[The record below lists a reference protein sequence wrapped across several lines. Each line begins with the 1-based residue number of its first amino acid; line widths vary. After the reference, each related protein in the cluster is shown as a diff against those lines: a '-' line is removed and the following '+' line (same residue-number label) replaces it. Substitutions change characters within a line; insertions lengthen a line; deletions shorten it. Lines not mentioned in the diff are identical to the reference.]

1 MTDQTTPRTAEPADP
16 LDRVTVSWDGDT
28 VLIVPGGTSAGT
40 PDEALGRA
48 PGGTPGGAPDGQAAR
63 ESFLRPLVPL
73 DGGWVVADLVIDKK
87 DPVSV
92 AGGFLTTTVP
102 LWVELV
108 YGYDVV
114 LAAQQLLTEVED
126 AEDSRQLCLAREVPT
141 TWHSAPT
148 MTARVLC
155 RIAQGLWMR
164 RYWPSPADG
173 SVRQLDRVALDME
186 LIALSQKGNI
196 PLCLAADG
204 GVGALLLTPMAQE
217 VKDRARDFIDNSVD
231 ETVRRAWGLVIAS
244 CLEGLLDA
252 AEDEGDEEEAAAL
265 EELLD
270 AVEERAGAGGERQ
283 HDELAALLGGRLSQ
297 DAVALVAGAGKT
309 RGTFTIDWGQNVQGL
324 FDTSPGAGA
333 WRVAGTGRDRRV
345 TVTVRTAC
353 ELPRDSD
360 VGMARVYVYGE
371 ILPVLVH
378 LCATA
383 PGEVSGAAPLG
394 EGQEIE
400 LVDVVSVPR
409 PSRPVRGSDR
419 DRLLEEQ
426 ERADKWVRSRQRT
439 AHKAIQQRRSMA
451 RRLVRTSLKQSQLW
465 VAELLAQ
472 FRC

>member
-1 MTDQTTPRTAEPADP
+1 MIDQTTPRTAEPADP

-28 VLIVPGGTSAGT
+28 VLIVPGGASAGT
-40 PDEALGRA
+40 PDEALGR
-48 PGGTPGGAPDGQAAR
+48 APDGQAAR

-73 DGGWVVADLVIDKK
+73 EGGWVVVDLGIGKE

-126 AEDSRQLCLAREVPT
+126 AEDSRRLRLAREVPT

-155 RIAQGLWMR
+155 RIAQGLWLR

-186 LIALSQKGNI
+186 LIALSRKGDV

-217 VKDRARDFIDNSVD
+217 VKDRARDFIDNGVD
-231 ETVRRAWGLVIAS
+231 KTVRRAWGLVIAS

-252 AEDEGDEEEAAAL
+252 AEDEGDEEEAATL

-270 AVEERAGAGGERQ
+270 AVEERAGAGGGQ
-283 HDELAALLGGRLSQ
+283 HDELAALLGGSLSQ
-297 DAVALVAGAGKT
+297 DAVALVAGAGRT

-426 ERADKWVRSRQRT
+426 KRADKWVRSRQRT

-451 RRLVRTSLKQSQLW
+451 PRLVRAGLKQSQLW

>member
-48 PGGTPGGAPDGQAAR
+48 PDGQAAR

-73 DGGWVVADLVIDKK
+73 EGGWVVVDLGIDKE

-126 AEDSRQLCLAREVPT
+126 AEDSRQLRLVREVPT

-148 MTARVLC
+148 TTARVLC

-186 LIALSQKGNI
+186 LIALSREGDV

-204 GVGALLLTPMAQE
+204 GVGALLLAPMAQE
-217 VKDRARDFIDNSVD
+217 VKDRARDFIDNGVD
-231 ETVRRAWGLVIAS
+231 KTVRRAWGLVIAS

-270 AVEERAGAGGERQ
+270 AVEERAGAGGEQ

-297 DAVALVAGAGKT
+297 DAVALVAGAGRT

-371 ILPVLVH
+371 VLPVLVH

-409 PSRPVRGSDR
+409 PSRPVRGRDR

-426 ERADKWVRSRQRT
+426 KRADKWVRSRQRT

-451 RRLVRTSLKQSQLW
+451 PRLVRAGLKQSQLW

>member
-1 MTDQTTPRTAEPADP
+1 MTDQTTSRTAEPADP

-40 PDEALGRA
+40 PDEALGGSPAGA
-48 PGGTPGGAPDGQAAR
+48 PGGPPDGQAAR
-63 ESFLRPLVPL
+63 EGFLRPLVPL
-73 DGGWVVADLVIDKK
+73 DGGWVVVDLGIDKE

-126 AEDSRQLCLAREVPT
+126 AEDSRQLRPACEVPT

-186 LIALSQKGNI
+186 LIALSQEGDV

-217 VKDRARDFIDNSVD
+217 VKDRARDFIDNGVD

-270 AVEERAGAGGERQ
+270 AVEERAGAGGGQ
-283 HDELAALLGGRLSQ
+283 HDELAALLGGSLSQ
-297 DAVALVAGAGKT
+297 DAVALVAGAGRT

-426 ERADKWVRSRQRT
+426 KRADKWVRSRQRT

-451 RRLVRTSLKQSQLW
+451 PRLVRAGLKQSQLW

>member
-48 PGGTPGGAPDGQAAR
+48 PDGTPGGAPDGQAAR

-126 AEDSRQLCLAREVPT
+126 AEDSRQLRLAREVPT

-186 LIALSQKGNI
+186 LIALSREGDV

-204 GVGALLLTPMAQE
+204 GVGALLLAPMAQE
-217 VKDRARDFIDNSVD
+217 VKDRARDFIDNGVD
-231 ETVRRAWGLVIAS
+231 KTVRRSWGLVIAS

-270 AVEERAGAGGERQ
+270 AVEERAGAGRGQ

-297 DAVALVAGAGKT
+297 DAVALVAGAGRT

-378 LCATA
+378 LCAIA
-383 PGEVSGAAPLG
+383 PGEVTGTAPLG

-426 ERADKWVRSRQRT
+426 KRADKWVRSRQRT
-439 AHKAIQQRRSMA
+439 AHKAIRQQRSMA
-451 RRLVRTSLKQSQLW
+451 PRLVRPSLKQSQLW

>member
-40 PDEALGRA
+40 PDEALGR
-48 PGGTPGGAPDGQAAR
+48 APDGQAAR

-126 AEDSRQLCLAREVPT
+126 AEDSRQLRLAREVPT

-148 MTARVLC
+148 TTARVLC

-186 LIALSQKGNI
+186 LIALSREGDV

-204 GVGALLLTPMAQE
+204 GVGALLLAPMAQE
-217 VKDRARDFIDNSVD
+217 VKDRARDFIDNGVD
-231 ETVRRAWGLVIAS
+231 KTVRRAWGLVIAS

-270 AVEERAGAGGERQ
+270 AVEERAEAGGEQ

-297 DAVALVAGAGKT
+297 DAVALVAGAGRT

-451 RRLVRTSLKQSQLW
+451 PRLVRAGLKQSQLW

>member
-40 PDEALGRA
+40 LDEALGRA
-48 PGGTPGGAPDGQAAR
+48 PDEAPDGQAAR

-73 DGGWVVADLVIDKK
+73 EGGWVVADLVIGKE

-126 AEDSRQLCLAREVPT
+126 AEDSRQLRLAREVPT

-148 MTARVLC
+148 TTARVLC

-186 LIALSQKGNI
+186 LIALSREGDV

-204 GVGALLLTPMAQE
+204 GVGALLLAPMAQE
-217 VKDRARDFIDNSVD
+217 VKDRARDFIDNGVD
-231 ETVRRAWGLVIAS
+231 KTVRRSWGLVIAS

-270 AVEERAGAGGERQ
+270 AVEERAGAGRGQ

-409 PSRPVRGSDR
+409 PSRPVRGRDR

-426 ERADKWVRSRQRT
+426 KRADKWVRSRQRT

-451 RRLVRTSLKQSQLW
+451 PRLVRTSLKQSQLW

-472 FRC
+472 FRY

>member
-40 PDEALGRA
+40 LDEALGRA
-48 PGGTPGGAPDGQAAR
+48 PDEAPDGQAAR

-73 DGGWVVADLVIDKK
+73 EGGWVVADLVIGKE

-126 AEDSRQLCLAREVPT
+126 AEDSRRLRLAREVPT

-186 LIALSQKGNI
+186 LIALSREGDV

-204 GVGALLLTPMAQE
+204 GVGALLLAPMAQE
-217 VKDRARDFIDNSVD
+217 VKDRARDFIDNGVD

-252 AEDEGDEEEAAAL
+252 AEDEGDEKEAAAL

-270 AVEERAGAGGERQ
+270 AVEERAEAGGEQ

-451 RRLVRTSLKQSQLW
+451 PRLVRAGLKQSQLW

>member
-48 PGGTPGGAPDGQAAR
+48 PDGQAAR

-73 DGGWVVADLVIDKK
+73 EGGWVVVDLGIDKE

-126 AEDSRQLCLAREVPT
+126 AEDSRQLRLVREVPT

-148 MTARVLC
+148 TTARVLC

-186 LIALSQKGNI
+186 LIALSREGDV

-204 GVGALLLTPMAQE
+204 GVGALLLAPMAQE
-217 VKDRARDFIDNSVD
+217 VKDRARDFIDNGVD
-231 ETVRRAWGLVIAS
+231 KTVRRAWGLVIAS

-270 AVEERAGAGGERQ
+270 AVEERAGAGRGQ

-297 DAVALVAGAGKT
+297 DAVALVAGAGRT

-409 PSRPVRGSDR
+409 PSRPVRGRDR

-426 ERADKWVRSRQRT
+426 KRADKWVRSRQRT

-451 RRLVRTSLKQSQLW
+451 PRLVRASLKQSQLW

>member
-48 PGGTPGGAPDGQAAR
+48 PDGQAAR

-73 DGGWVVADLVIDKK
+73 EGGWVVVDLGIDKE

-126 AEDSRQLCLAREVPT
+126 AEDSRQLRLVREVPT

-148 MTARVLC
+148 TTARVLC

-186 LIALSQKGNI
+186 LIALSREGDV

-204 GVGALLLTPMAQE
+204 GVGALLLAPMAQE
-217 VKDRARDFIDNSVD
+217 VKDRARDFIDNGVD
-231 ETVRRAWGLVIAS
+231 KTVRRAWGLVIAS

-270 AVEERAGAGGERQ
+270 AVEERAGAGRGQ
-283 HDELAALLGGRLSQ
+283 HDELAALLGGSLSQ

-409 PSRPVRGSDR
+409 PSRPVRGRDR

-426 ERADKWVRSRQRT
+426 KRADKWVRSRQRT

-451 RRLVRTSLKQSQLW
+451 PRLVRAGLKQSQLW

>member
-48 PGGTPGGAPDGQAAR
+48 PDGQAAR

-73 DGGWVVADLVIDKK
+73 EGGWVVVDLGIDKE

-126 AEDSRQLCLAREVPT
+126 AEDSRQLRLAREVPT

-186 LIALSQKGNI
+186 LIALSQEGNV

-217 VKDRARDFIDNSVD
+217 VRDRARDFIDNGVD
-231 ETVRRAWGLVIAS
+231 KTVRRAWGLVIAS

-252 AEDEGDEEEAAAL
+252 AEDEGDEEEAATL

-270 AVEERAGAGGERQ
+270 AVEERAGAGGGQ
-283 HDELAALLGGRLSQ
+283 HDELAALLGGSLSQ

-324 FDTSPGAGA
+324 FNTSPGAGA
-333 WRVAGTGRDRRV
+333 WRVAGTERDRRV

-383 PGEVSGAAPLG
+383 PGEVTGTAPLG

-409 PSRPVRGSDR
+409 PSRPVRGRDR

-426 ERADKWVRSRQRT
+426 KRADKWVRSRQRT
-439 AHKAIQQRRSMA
+439 AHKAIRQQRSMA
-451 RRLVRTSLKQSQLW
+451 PRLVRAGLKQSQLW

>member
-40 PDEALGRA
+40 PDEALGGA

-73 DGGWVVADLVIDKK
+73 EGGWVVVDLGIGKE

-126 AEDSRQLCLAREVPT
+126 AEDSCRLRLAREVPT
-141 TWHSAPT
+141 TWHSVPT

-155 RIAQGLWMR
+155 RIAQGLWLR

-186 LIALSQKGNI
+186 LIALSRKGNV

-217 VKDRARDFIDNSVD
+217 VKDRARDFIDNGVD
-231 ETVRRAWGLVIAS
+231 ETVRRSWGLVIAS

-252 AEDEGDEEEAAAL
+252 AEDEGDEEEAATL

-270 AVEERAGAGGERQ
+270 AVEERAGAGGGQ
-283 HDELAALLGGRLSQ
+283 HDELAALLGGSLSQ

-324 FDTSPGAGA
+324 FNTSPGAGA
-333 WRVAGTGRDRRV
+333 WRVAGTERDRRV

-383 PGEVSGAAPLG
+383 PGEVTGTAPLG

-409 PSRPVRGSDR
+409 PSRPVRGRDR

-426 ERADKWVRSRQRT
+426 KRADKWVRSRQRT
-439 AHKAIQQRRSMA
+439 AHKAIRQQRSMA
-451 RRLVRTSLKQSQLW
+451 PRLVRAGLKQSQLW

>member
-40 PDEALGRA
+40 PDEALG
-48 PGGTPGGAPDGQAAR
+48 GSPDGQAAR
-63 ESFLRPLVPL
+63 EGFLRPLVPL
-73 DGGWVVADLVIDKK
+73 DGGWVVVDLGIDKE

-126 AEDSRQLCLAREVPT
+126 AEDSRQLRLAREVPT

-148 MTARVLC
+148 VTARVLC

-186 LIALSQKGNI
+186 LIALSQEGNV

-217 VKDRARDFIDNSVD
+217 VRDRARDFIDNGVD

-270 AVEERAGAGGERQ
+270 AVEERAGAGGGRQ

-383 PGEVSGAAPLG
+383 PGEVTGTAPLG

>member
-40 PDEALGRA
+40 PDEALGR
-48 PGGTPGGAPDGQAAR
+48 APDGQAAR

-126 AEDSRQLCLAREVPT
+126 AEDSRQLRLAREVPT

-148 MTARVLC
+148 TTARVLC

-186 LIALSQKGNI
+186 LIALSREGDV

-204 GVGALLLTPMAQE
+204 GVGALLLAPMAQE
-217 VKDRARDFIDNSVD
+217 VKDRARDFIDNGVD
-231 ETVRRAWGLVIAS
+231 KTVRRSWGLVIAS

-270 AVEERAGAGGERQ
+270 AVEERAGAGRGQ

-297 DAVALVAGAGKT
+297 DAVALVAGAGRT

-333 WRVAGTGRDRRV
+333 WRVAGTERDRRV

-383 PGEVSGAAPLG
+383 PGEVTGTAPLG

-451 RRLVRTSLKQSQLW
+451 PRLVRAGLKQSQLW

>member
-40 PDEALGRA
+40 PDEALGGA

-73 DGGWVVADLVIDKK
+73 EGGWVVVDLGIGKE

-126 AEDSRQLCLAREVPT
+126 AEDSCRLRLAREVPT
-141 TWHSAPT
+141 TWHSVPT

-155 RIAQGLWMR
+155 RIAQGLWLR

-186 LIALSQKGNI
+186 LIALSRKGNV

-217 VKDRARDFIDNSVD
+217 VKDRARDFIDNGVD
-231 ETVRRAWGLVIAS
+231 ETVRRSWGLVIAS

-270 AVEERAGAGGERQ
+270 AVEERAGAGGGQ
-283 HDELAALLGGRLSQ
+283 HDELAALLGGSLSQ
-297 DAVALVAGAGKT
+297 DAVALVAGAGRT

-333 WRVAGTGRDRRV
+333 WRVAGTERDRRV

-383 PGEVSGAAPLG
+383 PGEVTGTAPLG

-409 PSRPVRGSDR
+409 PSRPVRGRDR

-426 ERADKWVRSRQRT
+426 KRADKWVRSRQRT
-439 AHKAIQQRRSMA
+439 AHKAIRQQRSMA
-451 RRLVRTSLKQSQLW
+451 PRLVRAGLKQSQLW

>member
-40 PDEALGRA
+40 LDEALGRA
-48 PGGTPGGAPDGQAAR
+48 PDEAPDGQAAR

-126 AEDSRQLCLAREVPT
+126 AEDSRRLRLAREVPT

-186 LIALSQKGNI
+186 LIALSQKGDV

-217 VKDRARDFIDNSVD
+217 VKDRARDFIDNGVD
-231 ETVRRAWGLVIAS
+231 KTVRRAWGLVIAS

-252 AEDEGDEEEAAAL
+252 AEDEGDEKEAAAL

-270 AVEERAGAGGERQ
+270 AVEERAGAGGGQ
-283 HDELAALLGGRLSQ
+283 HDELAALLGGSLSQ
-297 DAVALVAGAGKT
+297 DAVALVAGAGRT

-426 ERADKWVRSRQRT
+426 KRADKWVRSRQRT
-439 AHKAIQQRRSMA
+439 AHKAIRQQRSMA
-451 RRLVRTSLKQSQLW
+451 PRLVRPSLKQSQLW

>member
-48 PGGTPGGAPDGQAAR
+48 PDGTPGGAPDGQAAR

-126 AEDSRQLCLAREVPT
+126 AEDSRQLRLAREVPT

-148 MTARVLC
+148 TTARVLC

-186 LIALSQKGNI
+186 LIALSREGDV

-204 GVGALLLTPMAQE
+204 GVGALLLAPMAQE
-217 VKDRARDFIDNSVD
+217 VKDRARDFIDNGVD
-231 ETVRRAWGLVIAS
+231 KTVRRSWGLVIAS

-270 AVEERAGAGGERQ
+270 AVEERAGAGRGQ

-297 DAVALVAGAGKT
+297 DAVALVAGAGRT

-333 WRVAGTGRDRRV
+333 WRVAGTERDRRV

-378 LCATA
+378 LCAIA
-383 PGEVSGAAPLG
+383 PGEVTGTAPLG

-426 ERADKWVRSRQRT
+426 KRADKWVRSRQRT
-439 AHKAIQQRRSMA
+439 AHKAIRQQRSMA
-451 RRLVRTSLKQSQLW
+451 PRLVRPSLKQSQLW

>member
-40 PDEALGRA
+40 PDEALGR
-48 PGGTPGGAPDGQAAR
+48 APDGQAAR

-126 AEDSRQLCLAREVPT
+126 AEDSRQLRLAREVPT

-148 MTARVLC
+148 TTARVLC

-186 LIALSQKGNI
+186 LIALSREGDV

-204 GVGALLLTPMAQE
+204 GVGALLLAPMAQE
-217 VKDRARDFIDNSVD
+217 VKDRARDFIDNGVD
-231 ETVRRAWGLVIAS
+231 ETVRRSWGLVIAS

-270 AVEERAGAGGERQ
+270 AVEERAGAGRGQ

-297 DAVALVAGAGKT
+297 DAVALVAGAGRT

-333 WRVAGTGRDRRV
+333 WRVAGTERDRRV

-353 ELPRDSD
+353 ELPQDSD

-383 PGEVSGAAPLG
+383 PGEVTGAAPLG

-409 PSRPVRGSDR
+409 PSRPVRGRDR

-451 RRLVRTSLKQSQLW
+451 PRLVRSSLKQSQLW

>member
-40 PDEALGRA
+40 PDEALGR
-48 PGGTPGGAPDGQAAR
+48 APDGQAAR

-126 AEDSRQLCLAREVPT
+126 AEDSRQLRLAREVPT

-148 MTARVLC
+148 TTARVLC

-186 LIALSQKGNI
+186 LIALSREGDV

-204 GVGALLLTPMAQE
+204 GVGALLLAPMAQE
-217 VKDRARDFIDNSVD
+217 VKDRARDFIDNGVD
-231 ETVRRAWGLVIAS
+231 KTVRRSWGLVIAS

-270 AVEERAGAGGERQ
+270 AVEERAGAGRGQ

-297 DAVALVAGAGKT
+297 DAVALVAGAGRT

-333 WRVAGTGRDRRV
+333 WRVAGTERDRRV

-378 LCATA
+378 LCAIA
-383 PGEVSGAAPLG
+383 PGEVTGTAPLG

-426 ERADKWVRSRQRT
+426 KRADKWVRSRQRT
-439 AHKAIQQRRSMA
+439 AHKAIRQQRSMA
-451 RRLVRTSLKQSQLW
+451 PRLVRPSLKQSQLW

>member
-48 PGGTPGGAPDGQAAR
+48 PDGQAAR

-73 DGGWVVADLVIDKK
+73 EGGWVVVDLGIDKE

-126 AEDSRQLCLAREVPT
+126 AEDSRQLRLAREVPT

-186 LIALSQKGNI
+186 LIALSREGDV

-204 GVGALLLTPMAQE
+204 GVGALLLAPMAQE
-217 VKDRARDFIDNSVD
+217 VKDRARDFIDNGVD
-231 ETVRRAWGLVIAS
+231 KTVRRAWGLVIAS

-270 AVEERAGAGGERQ
+270 AVEERAGAGRGQ

-409 PSRPVRGSDR
+409 PSRPVRGRDR

-426 ERADKWVRSRQRT
+426 KRADKWVRSRQRT

-451 RRLVRTSLKQSQLW
+451 PRLVRASLKQSQLW

>member
-40 PDEALGRA
+40 PDEALG
-48 PGGTPGGAPDGQAAR
+48 GAPDGSPAGQAAR

-73 DGGWVVADLVIDKK
+73 EGGWVVADLGIDKE

-126 AEDSRQLCLAREVPT
+126 AEDSRWLRLAREVPT

-148 MTARVLC
+148 TTARVLC

-186 LIALSQKGNI
+186 LIALSQKGDV

-204 GVGALLLTPMAQE
+204 GVGALLLAPMAQE
-217 VKDRARDFIDNSVD
+217 VKDRARDFIDNGVD
-231 ETVRRAWGLVIAS
+231 KTVRRSWGLVIAS

-270 AVEERAGAGGERQ
+270 AVEERAGAGGEQ

-297 DAVALVAGAGKT
+297 DAVALVAGAGRT

-333 WRVAGTGRDRRV
+333 WRVAGTGRDRCV

-353 ELPRDSD
+353 ELPQDSD

-371 ILPVLVH
+371 VLPVLVH

-383 PGEVSGAAPLG
+383 PGEVTGAAPLG

-409 PSRPVRGSDR
+409 PSRPVRGRDR

-426 ERADKWVRSRQRT
+426 KRADKWVRSRQRT

-451 RRLVRTSLKQSQLW
+451 PRLVRAGLKQSQLW

>member
-40 PDEALGRA
+40 PDEALGGA
-48 PGGTPGGAPDGQAAR
+48 PDGSPDGQAAR

-73 DGGWVVADLVIDKK
+73 EGGWVVADLGIDKE

-126 AEDSRQLCLAREVPT
+126 AEDSRWLRLAREVPT

-148 MTARVLC
+148 TTARVLC

-186 LIALSQKGNI
+186 LIALSQKGDV

-204 GVGALLLTPMAQE
+204 GVGALLLAPMAQE
-217 VKDRARDFIDNSVD
+217 VKDRARDFIDNGVD
-231 ETVRRAWGLVIAS
+231 KTVRRSWGLVIAS

-270 AVEERAGAGGERQ
+270 AVEERAGAGGEQ

-297 DAVALVAGAGKT
+297 DAVALVAGAGRT

-333 WRVAGTGRDRRV
+333 WRVAGTGRDRCV

-353 ELPRDSD
+353 ELPQDSD

-371 ILPVLVH
+371 VLPVLVH

-383 PGEVSGAAPLG
+383 PGEVTGAAPLG

-409 PSRPVRGSDR
+409 PSRPVRGRDR

-426 ERADKWVRSRQRT
+426 KRADKWVRSRQRT

-451 RRLVRTSLKQSQLW
+451 PRLVRAGLKQSQLW

>member
-40 PDEALGRA
+40 LDEALGRA
-48 PGGTPGGAPDGQAAR
+48 PDEAPDGQAAR

-126 AEDSRQLCLAREVPT
+126 AEDSRRLRLAREVPT

-186 LIALSQKGNI
+186 LIALSQKGDV

-217 VKDRARDFIDNSVD
+217 VKDRARDFIDNGVD
-231 ETVRRAWGLVIAS
+231 KTVRRAWGLVIAS

-252 AEDEGDEEEAAAL
+252 AEDEGDEKEAAAL

-270 AVEERAGAGGERQ
+270 AVEERAGAGGGQ
-283 HDELAALLGGRLSQ
+283 HDELAALLGGSLSQ

-426 ERADKWVRSRQRT
+426 KRADKWVRSRQRT
-439 AHKAIQQRRSMA
+439 AHKAIRQQRSMA
-451 RRLVRTSLKQSQLW
+451 PRLVRPSLKQSQLW

>member
-40 PDEALGRA
+40 PDEALGGSPAGA
-48 PGGTPGGAPDGQAAR
+48 PGGPPDGQAAR
-63 ESFLRPLVPL
+63 EGFLRPLVPL
-73 DGGWVVADLVIDKK
+73 DGGWVVVDLGIDKE

-126 AEDSRQLCLAREVPT
+126 AEDSRQLRLAREVPT

-186 LIALSQKGNI
+186 LIALSQEGNV

-217 VKDRARDFIDNSVD
+217 VRDRARDFIDNGVD
-231 ETVRRAWGLVIAS
+231 KTVRRAWGLVIAS

-265 EELLD
+265 E
-270 AVEERAGAGGERQ
+270 
-283 HDELAALLGGRLSQ
+283 
-297 DAVALVAGAGKT
+297 
-309 RGTFTIDWGQNVQGL
+309 
-324 FDTSPGAGA
+324 
-333 WRVAGTGRDRRV
+333 
-345 TVTVRTAC
+345 
-353 ELPRDSD
+353 
-360 VGMARVYVYGE
+360 
-371 ILPVLVH
+371 
-378 LCATA
+378 
-383 PGEVSGAAPLG
+383 
-394 EGQEIE
+394 
-400 LVDVVSVPR
+400 
-409 PSRPVRGSDR
+409 
-419 DRLLEEQ
+419 
-426 ERADKWVRSRQRT
+426 
-439 AHKAIQQRRSMA
+439 
-451 RRLVRTSLKQSQLW
+451 
-465 VAELLAQ
+465 
-472 FRC
+472 

>member
-40 PDEALGRA
+40 PDEALGGA

-73 DGGWVVADLVIDKK
+73 EGGWVVVDLGIGKE

-126 AEDSRQLCLAREVPT
+126 AEDSCRLRLAREVPT
-141 TWHSAPT
+141 TWHSVPT

-155 RIAQGLWMR
+155 RIAQGLWLR

-186 LIALSQKGNI
+186 LIALSRKGNV

-217 VKDRARDFIDNSVD
+217 VKDRARDFIDNGVD
-231 ETVRRAWGLVIAS
+231 ETVRRSWGLVIAS

-270 AVEERAGAGGERQ
+270 AVEERAGAGGGQ
-283 HDELAALLGGRLSQ
+283 HDELAALLGGSLSQ

-324 FDTSPGAGA
+324 FNTSPGAGA
-333 WRVAGTGRDRRV
+333 WRVAGTERDRRV

-383 PGEVSGAAPLG
+383 PGEVTGTAPLG

-409 PSRPVRGSDR
+409 PSRPVRGRDR

-426 ERADKWVRSRQRT
+426 KRADKWVRSRQRT
-439 AHKAIQQRRSMA
+439 AHKAIRQQRSMA
-451 RRLVRTSLKQSQLW
+451 PRLVRAGLKQSQLW

>member
-40 PDEALGRA
+40 LDEALGRA
-48 PGGTPGGAPDGQAAR
+48 PDEAPDGQAAR

-73 DGGWVVADLVIDKK
+73 EGGWVVADLVIGKE

-126 AEDSRQLCLAREVPT
+126 AEDSRRLRLAREVPT

-186 LIALSQKGNI
+186 LIALSREGDV

-204 GVGALLLTPMAQE
+204 GVGALLLAPMAQE
-217 VKDRARDFIDNSVD
+217 VKDRARDFIDNGVD

-252 AEDEGDEEEAAAL
+252 AEDEGDEKEAAAL

-270 AVEERAGAGGERQ
+270 AVEERAEAGGEQ

-333 WRVAGTGRDRRV
+333 WRVAGTGRDRCV

-451 RRLVRTSLKQSQLW
+451 PRLVRAGLKQSQLW

>member
-48 PGGTPGGAPDGQAAR
+48 PDGQAAR

-73 DGGWVVADLVIDKK
+73 EGGWVVVDLGIDKE

-126 AEDSRQLCLAREVPT
+126 AEDSRQLRLVREVPT

-148 MTARVLC
+148 TTARVLC

-186 LIALSQKGNI
+186 LIALSREGDV

-204 GVGALLLTPMAQE
+204 GVGALLLAPMAQE
-217 VKDRARDFIDNSVD
+217 VKDRARDFIDNGVD
-231 ETVRRAWGLVIAS
+231 KTVRRAWGLVIAS

-270 AVEERAGAGGERQ
+270 AVEERAGAGRGQ

-409 PSRPVRGSDR
+409 PSRPVRGRDR

-426 ERADKWVRSRQRT
+426 KRADKWVRSRQRT

-451 RRLVRTSLKQSQLW
+451 PRLVRAGLKQSQLW

>member
-40 PDEALGRA
+40 PDEALGGS
-48 PGGTPGGAPDGQAAR
+48 PGGQAAR

-73 DGGWVVADLVIDKK
+73 EGGWVVVDLGIGKE

-114 LAAQQLLTEVED
+114 LAAQQLLAEVED
-126 AEDSRQLCLAREVPT
+126 AEDSRRLRLAREVPT

-155 RIAQGLWMR
+155 RIAQGLWLR

-186 LIALSQKGNI
+186 LIALSRKGDV

-217 VKDRARDFIDNSVD
+217 VKDRARDFIDNGVD
-231 ETVRRAWGLVIAS
+231 ETVRRSWGLVIAS

-252 AEDEGDEEEAAAL
+252 AEDEGDEKEAAAL

-270 AVEERAGAGGERQ
+270 AVEERAGAGGGQ
-283 HDELAALLGGRLSQ
+283 HDELAALLGGSLSQ

-451 RRLVRTSLKQSQLW
+451 PRLVRTSLKQSQLW

>member
-48 PGGTPGGAPDGQAAR
+48 PDGTPGGAPDGQAAR

-114 LAAQQLLTEVED
+114 LAAQQLLAEVED
-126 AEDSRQLCLAREVPT
+126 AEDSRRLRLAREVPT

-155 RIAQGLWMR
+155 RIAQGLWLR

-186 LIALSQKGNI
+186 LIALSRKGDV

-217 VKDRARDFIDNSVD
+217 VKDRARDFIDNGVD
-231 ETVRRAWGLVIAS
+231 ETVRRSWGLVIAS

-270 AVEERAGAGGERQ
+270 AVEERAGAGGGQ
-283 HDELAALLGGRLSQ
+283 HDELAALLGGSLSQ

-324 FDTSPGAGA
+324 FNTSPGAGA

-426 ERADKWVRSRQRT
+426 KRADKWVRSRQRT

-451 RRLVRTSLKQSQLW
+451 PRLVRAGLKQSQLW